1 MKRSVVALVTIVMA
15 VLSAVAQTGNTV
27 PPPDLGP
34 LPEPNIY
41 ERIRRERELG
51 GPLPRRSAGEP
62 VLPDFSNRI
71 VLTTEEL
78 NALIEA
84 SPEAKFIPP
93 IGYIKKYYSYVTSDI
108 LGMARLFPDKNCGV
122 GGVVT
127 LAELERCADV
137 PQKNRGGSL
146 YSFRSPMLRSL
157 RKNAWI
163 LRLADGK
170 FQVGNEIVQGV
181 IADIGDADMEKVDLE
196 HKAFEFLSSYDPKQK
211 ITSIREQNT
220 VLAAGI
226 AARGYT
232 FTNAALVKVGST
244 YALRSVLY
252 RYREEGAPM
261 PQRGF
266 DQYIVFKAVGREPD
280 GSVII
285 IWKELKRDFPR
296 RRLGK

>member
-1 MKRSVVALVTIVMA
+1 MKRSAAALVTIVMA
-15 VLSAVAQTGNTV
+15 VLFAAAQTNT
-27 PPPDLGP
+27 PRIPAPTHF
-34 LPEPNIY
+34 PEPNIY
-41 ERIRRERELG
+41 ERMRRERELG
-51 GPLPRRSAGEP
+51 GPLPRRP
-62 VLPDFSNRI
+62 VGVPVAEELSKMQT
-71 VLTTEEL
+71 LTTEEL

-84 SPEAKFIPP
+84 SPEARFIPP
-93 IGYIKKYYSYVTSDI
+93 IEYIKKYYSYVTSDI
-108 LGMARLFPDKNCGV
+108 LGMARLFPDRNCGE

-146 YSFRSPMLRSL
+146 YSFRSPGLWSL

-170 FQVGNEIVQGV
+170 FRVGNEIVQGV
-181 IADIGDADMEKVDLE
+181 VADIGDVDPEKIDLE
-196 HKAFEFLSSYDPKQK
+196 HKAFEFLSGYDPKQK
-211 ITSIREQNT
+211 ITSIREQNA
-220 VLAAGI
+220 VFAAGI

-232 FTNAALVKVGST
+232 FTNAATVKVGST

-252 RYREEGAPM
+252 RYREEGAQM
-261 PQRGF
+261 PRRGF
-266 DQYIVFKAVGREPD
+266 DQYIVFKAVGQEPD

-296 RRLGK
+296 RKLEK